1 MYQMVTVI
9 PLLVEHSINQ
19 LCIVLTTAAVGVN
32 LILVRDDFLCER
44 LQTDFQTECLSKL
57 RLNLAG

>member
-1 MYQMVTVI
+1 MYQMVKVI
-9 PLLVEHSINQ
+9 PLLVEHRIKQ

-32 LILVRDDFLCER
+32 LILVRDDFLCDR
-44 LQTDFQTECLSKL
+44 LPDTATECLSKP